1 MAQVNLQ
8 MYLIIDTE
16 TTGLPGKLSGEPTTW
31 IYQNTARFA
40 AFRAIQF
47 AALLVDAEF
56 NEVARWCYL
65 LNTPVVCSAGALR
78 VHKITD
84 ARRAV
89 EGVSVGVVADM
100 LATTLPQAT
109 HVIAHNA
116 LFDIELVAHE
126 MYAAGRGEVLEMLHA
141 KEYTCSMQIFG
152 KKKLGVLYKA
162 AFARDFD
169 AHDALADC
177 VALRE
182 LLARA
187 RPKIC
192 GNVVMTPG
200 VVAPVAPTILPPL
213 SDEQRAIVE
222 AARAGRDIIVS
233 AVAGSGKTTT
243 ALRIAEAIGGLGLI
257 LTYNR
262 QLAHESEERARGAG
276 IAAEIRTYHAFAV
289 KYLARECFTDEGMI
303 RALRA
308 GDLTGTPEYSFVL
321 FDECQDMTPVLYE
334 LARRIMR
341 ARACPLIIMGDPRQN
356 IYRFRGADPKY
367 MTAELWCADD
377 APRQFVELPL
387 SVSYRLPVAVAAQV
401 AEWSGVNIVGVRG
414 GPAPIMM
421 RGGSVFEARFIDTL
435 CETWQANPS
444 GMLVILPS
452 VRKLGAAG
460 SFQRICD
467 ALVARRV
474 PVYVPKD
481 DSEIPGEVQLRNK
494 VGFITYHQSKG
505 LERETVL
512 VCVTE
517 HFTRSWGGWQT
528 WCPNEVYVAL
538 TRARSR
544 LYVWSDFDI
553 GEDLDAGAALSRK
566 ISVTDLCRHLLPQIL
581 VMLPQHV
588 DFEVLAPAGEKL
600 PGATPLTC
608 MYGGREIVEDVS
620 DIIGVMIPGIYS
632 GFDPARKRTEINK
645 YIARV
650 GRQMPETLLSVPD
663 ICAAYLYYCVWA
675 DRQLHRASQISAF
688 DWISDETVAAA
699 LHRMD
704 ECYRAREETAGLF
717 EMPHVRDFMGVT
729 ITGRVDIDAPRHVWE
744 LKYVDAITDAHKLQ
758 CAIYSWMTGRPGLL
772 FNIRT
777 GELVHVVPR
786 ANFPVFMRAVICAK
800 FHGGT
805 IGRDFDAFEFC
816 RGCNEDLA
824 AM

>member
-1 MAQVNLQ
+1 

-16 TTGLPGKLSGEPTTW
+16 TTGLPGKSSGEPSQW
-31 IYQNTARFA
+31 IYQNLARFA
-40 AFRAIQF
+40 SFRAIQV

-56 NEVARWCYL
+56 NEQSRWCYL

-84 ARRAV
+84 ARRAA
-89 EGVSVGVVADM
+89 EGVSMSIVADM
-100 LATTLPQAT
+100 LAVILPQVT
-109 HVIAHNA
+109 HIIAHNA
-116 LFDIELVAHE
+116 LFDIELLAHE
-126 MYAAGRGEVLEMLHA
+126 LYVAGRGEVLEMLHA

-162 AFARDFD
+162 AFAREFN
-169 AHDALADC
+169 AHDALGDC

-187 RPKIC
+187 RPTIR

-200 VVAPVAPTILPPL
+200 AAVPSAVAITLPPL

-222 AARAGRDIIVS
+222 AARAGRNIIVS

-262 QLAHESEERARGAG
+262 QLAHESDERSRAAG

-289 KYLARECFTDEGMI
+289 KYLAPDCFTDEGMI

-308 GDLTGTPEYSFVL
+308 GDIAGAPDYSFVI

-334 LARRIMR
+334 LACRIMR
-341 ARACPLIIMGDPRQN
+341 GRACPLIIMGDPRQN

-367 MTAELWCADD
+367 MTAEMWPGY
-377 APRQFVELPL
+377 APFENLTL
-387 SVSYRLPVAVAAQV
+387 SVSYRLPIAIAAQV

-505 LERETVL
+505 LERDVVL

-517 HFTRSWGGWQT
+517 HFTKSWGGWQT

-544 LYVWSDFDI
+544 LYVWSDFDL

-566 ISVTDLCRHLLPQIL
+566 VTVTDLCRHLLPQIL

-588 DFEVLAPAGEKL
+588 EFEVLAPAGEKL

-608 MYGGREIVEDVS
+608 MYGGREIVEDIS

-632 GFDPARKRTEINK
+632 GFDPARKRSEINA
-645 YIARV
+645 YISRV
-650 GRQMPETLLSVPD
+650 GRQMPAEMLNVPD
-663 ICAAYLYYCVWA
+663 MCAAYLYYCSWM

-704 ECYRAREETAGLF
+704 ECYRAREEAPGLF
-717 EMPHVRDFMGVT
+717 ERPYIRDYMGVS
-729 ITGRVDIDAPRHVWE
+729 IHGRVDIDAPAHTWE
-744 LKYVDAITDAHKLQ
+744 LKYVDALTDAHKLQ

-772 FNIRT
+772 YNIRT
-777 GELVHVVPR
+777 GELVRVLPR
-786 ANFPVFMRAVICAK
+786 DNFPVFMRAVICAK